1 MAGFEIG
8 GTGNNG
14 YVPADSTGTRRTRK
28 TPDKKPTLTPEQRRK
43 LSEMI
48 RNGKLRPESHTKYG
62 INTPQVPPNTTPG
75 TNTKYGINTPQL
87 PPQLPP
93 GTNTK
98 YGINVPK
105 K

>member
-14 YVPADSTGTRRTRK
+14 YVPADSTGTSRTRK
-28 TPDKKPTLTPEQRRK
+28 TPDKKPTLTPEQKRI

-48 RNGKLRPESHTKYG
+48 RKGKLRPPKTKYG
-62 INTPQVPPNTTPG
+62 INNPAPPPPELLEKLNEMQ
-75 TNTKYGINTPQL
+75 TNTKYGINTP
-87 PPQLPP
+87 
-93 GTNTK
+93 
-98 YGINVPK
+98 K